1 MKPTDSETR
10 FGAVPNSIN
19 LSPKLSGTEF
29 ARTYTRRVEGTID
42 GQIVNL
48 ISSEDFLTNKKA
60 SGRLPDLADLEP
72 LSPSP

>member
-1 MKPTDSETR
+1 M
-10 FGAVPNSIN
+10 
-19 LSPKLSGTEF
+19 SPEPKF

-48 ISSEDFLTNKKA
+48 LTSEDFLTNKKA